1 MISGLQ
7 YRKKPGIVTT
17 KYVKSGVPFT
27 ASRTAFWIFEPH
39 GEQYQRP
46 NGSRRRRP
54 DGASDAQAPHRWMM
68 EAGGHCSMQN
78 NMNLKHTFFVQSLF
92 LYCCGCILL
101 TQGSSHRLSAADSQT
116 VFSRQRGLRKK

>member
-54 DGASDAQAPHRWMM
+54 DGASDPQAAHRWMM

-78 NMNLKHTFFVQSLF
+78 NMMNLKHTFFVQSLF
-92 LYCCGCILL
+92 LLY
-101 TQGSSHRLSAADSQT
+101 
-116 VFSRQRGLRKK
+116 